1 MSADLLTELI
11 QKSHAVRGYNRTKRQ
26 EEWHTACPACGSE
39 SSPKDPHFSFSVSG
53 YHCFVCGASGSLK
66 ALGKLLNVE
75 NITMGHMT
83 YIAKKAPRKPSC
95 GHLGPFVDRATK
107 NPRRVEL
114 WNSYKPLSLETLER
128 MQLGVG
134 VLPYSRCKHERLIV
148 PVYAGPQLV
157 GLRGRQIDC
166 DCGKWLA
173 SAGWSIDL
181 APLYNSDA
189 ISIGQ
194 VIWIVENPVDA
205 LMLSERTEY
214 AGVAT
219 YSVSYWTEAWSN
231 RLIEAQPEL
240 VIVAYDNDLVGCGG
254 GSRRDEFIRKWLEDP
269 KHKVVPPANG
279 PALANKLL
287 EAGLPATL
295 FDWGRAEYKADI
307 GLLLMKEEIS

>member
-11 QKSHAVRGYNRTKRQ
+11 YKTHAVTDRRRQ
-26 EEWHTACPACGSE
+26 EYHFTCPSCGHE
-39 SSPKDPHFSFSVSG
+39 STPKSPHCSFSSQG
-53 YHCFVCGASGSLK
+53 WHCFSCGAGGSLNS
-66 ALGKLLNVE
+66 LGKLFALNFFD
-75 NITMGHMT
+75 MGHKT
-83 YIAKKAPRKPSC
+83 YIAKNRPQKPSC
-95 GHLGPFVDRATK
+95 GHLGPLATQFTEH
-107 NPRRVEL
+107 PRRVEL
-114 WNSYKPLSLETLER
+114 WNSYKPLSLGTIER
-128 MQLGVG
+128 MSLGVG

-148 PVYAGPQLV
+148 PVFAGAELV
-157 GLRGRQIDC
+157 GLRGRQLGC

-181 APLYNSDA
+181 APLYNSGA
-189 ISIGQ
+189 LNIGQ

-219 YSVSYWTEAWSN
+219 YSVSYWTEAWTN

-240 VIVAYDNDLVGCGG
+240 VVVAYDNDLVGCGG
-254 GSRRDEFIRKWLEDP
+254 GLRRDEFIRKWLEDP

-287 EAGLPATL
+287 EAGLPVTL
-295 FDWGRAEYKADI
+295 YDWGTAPYKSDI
-307 GLLLMKEEIS
+307 GNLLMQEAMQ